1 MKREF
6 ENIKYFI
13 LNNIGMV
20 VCSLI
25 LTFVIYLVKITT
37 PAIGMDTN

>member
-25 LTFVIYLVKITT
+25 FTFVIY
-37 PAIGMDTN
+37 